1 VSGVD
6 ERATPPANDPV
17 ANGEDGRERIRQV
30 VLDAGFDLAGFA
42 PISAAKASLAWARTV
57 VVTAIAAVDEA
68 FDYQIFAA
76 YGGHLRWHKFAYE
89 ILVAT
94 GYRAA
99 ASLAGMG
106 VRAEPLV
113 YDDSIAVIDLK
124 EAARQA
130 GLGTQGLNGLLITP
144 QFGPRVRLGA
154 LFLDAELAP
163 DRPIDDYPC
172 ASCTR
177 CWGACPTRALGPDG
191 LDRSRCLGEFA
202 PDAAMVALQREM
214 LRWLSPRTRRQCTGC
229 VTSCPIGRVPVET
242 FFTAP

>member
-1 VSGVD
+1 MSKQAD
-6 ERATPPANDPV
+6 KEQ
-17 ANGEDGRERIRQV
+17 IRQV
-30 VLDAGFDLAGFA
+30 ILDAGFDLAGFA
-42 PISAAKASLAWARTV
+42 PIAAAKVPPAWARSV
-57 VVTAIAAVDEA
+57 VVTAIATVDEA

-76 YGGHLRWHKFAYE
+76 YGGHLRWHKFAYQ

-99 ASLAGMG
+99 AALANAG

-130 GLGTQGLNGLLITP
+130 GLGTRGLNELLITP

-154 LFLDAELAP
+154 LFVDLTLTP
-163 DRPIDDYPC
+163 DLPLDDYPC

-202 PDAAMVALQREM
+202 PDAAMVALQREN
-214 LRWLSPRTRRQCTGC
+214 LRWLTPRTRRQCIAC
-229 VTSCPIGRVPVET
+229 ITSCPIGRVHADT